1 MENQNEKVRM
11 GKSDYQNGKN
21 EMEKTGWEN
30 QNGKMDLSGVFA
42 VNTAKRELLI
52 PVAILV
58 LSHSPASASAS
69 LSLPNTT
76 QHIMMIV
83 RSEFKIIL
91 NYDDNCDSSLRHE
104 IASFKESLEE
114 IASEAREE
122 RRNIIGMVRE
132 VDVALEEMI
141 HEVREERDNL
151 HIRVMLAEL
160 LAEIQHTWIKF
171 VHSTDTKSDE
181 SLLSLKHLAWKFHC
195 G

>member
-1 MENQNEKVRM
+1 
-11 GKSDYQNGKN
+11 
-21 EMEKTGWEN
+21 
-30 QNGKMDLSGVFA
+30 MDLSGVFA
-42 VNTAKRELLI
+42 VNTAKRELPI

-91 NYDDNCDSSLRHE
+91 NYDDNRDTQYSSLRHE